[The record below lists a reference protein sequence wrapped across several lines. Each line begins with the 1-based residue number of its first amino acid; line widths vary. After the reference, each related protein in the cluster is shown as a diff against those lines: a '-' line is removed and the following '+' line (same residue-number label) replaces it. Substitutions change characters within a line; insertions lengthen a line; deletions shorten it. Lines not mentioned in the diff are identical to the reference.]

1 MTECKI
7 ARNLELAK
15 KDVIRII
22 MFSFCPLP
30 ETLEEMDGI
39 KLAVPFSNGRRII
52 MSFSDEGNDFKVTL
66 ELEMQSGNINR
77 FMGKIIRLY
86 DKNDSTDKSVEECLD
101 LIIDKIYS
109 F

>member
-15 KDVIRII
+15 KDIIRII
-22 MFSFCPLP
+22 MFAFCPLP
-30 ETLEEMDGI
+30 ETLEQMDGI
-39 KLAVPFSNGRRII
+39 TLGIPFSNERQII
-52 MSFSDEGNDFKVTL
+52 MSFTDDGNDFKVTL
-66 ELEMQSGNINR
+66 ELEMYSGNINR

-86 DKNDSTDKSVEECLD
+86 DKNDSPDKSVEECLD
-101 LIIDKIYS
+101 LIIDKVYS